1 MIIKSVL
8 FTLFG
13 FASAAVASG
22 PPAPWDGY
30 LGDEDCGR
38 RIQAWSESDPDR
50 VRVDRYGT
58 SRDGRPLW
66 VATVSS
72 DLRVADER
80 PMILVVGG
88 LDALHPAGTEYA
100 VRLTE
105 ELLRNH
111 GDTLEEV
118 TFLVIP
124 RANPDG
130 IAALMNGV
138 HDGRRG
144 GSRPVDADRDGLL
157 DEDGPRDL
165 DGDGV
170 ISMMR
175 LVDPP
180 LDHPATHLSD
190 PGESRLMKTPD
201 RAKGERATHAMFI
214 EGTDQDRDGRIAE
227 DGLGEV
233 RIDRNF
239 MHLFTE
245 HDAASGPYPLS
256 EPEALALAELVLDR
270 PRIVGALVF
279 GPHDT
284 AVAMPDLEKK
294 DETGRTPL
302 GIDAGDEAMHRRLQ
316 ASWKT
321 NAGQVRSSDEDDR
334 GSLHAWLYAHRGIPT
349 LATTGWGRP
358 DPAPEE
364 DADSPDAEAGAETD
378 PESPAPSDPE
388 AAGWLAWSDAVR
400 DGAGFV
406 EWRSFDHPDLGPVEI
421 GGMVAGFT
429 VNPPASELDGLAA
442 GQAAFLADLASMRPR
457 LVVEGP
463 EVRDLGGGVIRI
475 RMAVRNDGR
484 LPLRT
489 AMARTNRAIR
499 PLRVALEIDRD
510 RILQGSGQE
519 LIDGLAADGGRREI
533 SWTIRRPYKP
543 VRIILDDPQF
553 GLRTIDVPTI
563 TTTLPGDDR

>member
-1 MIIKSVL
+1 MLIKSAL
-8 FTLFG
+8 ITFLG
-13 FASAAVASG
+13 FSTAAVACG
-22 PPAPWDGY
+22 PPTPWDGY
-30 LGDEDCGR
+30 LGELE
-38 RIQAWSESDPDR
+38 SEQRVRDWAAAEPNR

-58 SRDGRPLW
+58 SRDGRPLL

-72 DLRVADER
+72 DLQSADER

-111 GDTLEEV
+111 DATLEEV

-144 GSRPVDADRDGLL
+144 GARRIDADRDGLL
-157 DEDGPRDL
+157 DEDGPNDL
-165 DGDGV
+165 NGDGI

-175 LVDPP
+175 MLDPS
-180 LDHPATHLSD
+180 LEHPATHLPD

-201 RAKGERATHAMFI
+201 RGEGERPTHAMFI
-214 EGTDQDRDGRIAE
+214 EGTDQDGDGRIAE
-227 DGLGEV
+227 DGTGEV
-233 RIDRNF
+233 RVDRNF

-279 GPHDT
+279 GSHDT
-284 AVAMPDLEKK
+284 AVAMPDFKQK
-294 DETGRTPL
+294 DETGGTPI
-302 GIDAGDEAMHRRLQ
+302 GIDPGDEAMHRRLQ

-321 NAGQVRSSDEDDR
+321 NVGQVRSEDEDDR
-334 GSLHAWLYAHRGIPT
+334 GSLHGWLYAHRGIPT
-349 LATTGWGRP
+349 LASTGWGRP
-358 DPAPEE
+358 DPTSEE
-364 DADSPDAEAGAETD
+364 ADDASSEVESGE
-378 PESPAPSDPE
+378 ESPAASDPE
-388 AAGWLAWSDAVR
+388 AAGWLAWSDTAR

-406 EWRSFDHPDLGPVEI
+406 EWRAFDHPDLGPVEI

-429 VNPPASELDGLAA
+429 LNPPASDLDGLAV
-442 GQAAFLADLASMRPR
+442 GHAAFLADLAAMRPR
-457 LVVEGP
+457 LVIEGP
-463 EVRDLGGGVIRI
+463 EVNDLGGDVIRI

-499 PLRVALEIDRD
+499 PLRIGLDVDLD
-510 RILQGSGQE
+510 RILQGSPHE
-519 LIDGLAADGGRREI
+519 LIDGLAADGGRREV
-533 SWTIRRPYKP
+533 SWTIRRPDAP
-543 VRIILDDPQF
+543 VEIILDDPQF
-553 GLRTIDVPTI
+553 GRRTIEVPTA
-563 TTTLPGDDR
+563 TPAAHGDDR